1 MISVVVPCLGVSHS
15 WKGVWPGTATAQQPV
30 VLSPP
35 NVRVVTGQLP
45 PEQTAW
51 SPVIPGGGV
60 GFRPFEAGGAF
71 LGGVQ
76 LRCILCPCDCDTSLS
91 QLIQGQVVQSVWS
104 DWEHAMMDVKILI
117 DKLIV

>member
-30 VLSPP
+30 NVVLSPP

-45 PEQTAW
+45 PKQTAW

-71 LGGVQ
+71 RGKSSNQ
-76 LRCILCPCDCDTSLS
+76 S
-91 QLIQGQVVQSVWS
+91 GQ
-104 DWEHAMMDVKILI
+104 AGNMDVKNLI
-117 DKLIV
+117 D